1 MALWMIRFSLF
12 SLLFPFSA
20 SALRPSRD
28 LRIVDAAGQLASVGL
43 LQVST
48 RSGYGSVCGLNEKA
62 AEVVCR
68 MMGHDFG
75 TVALGPCANYG
86 GVDLCGAAGSQVALK
101 DLRCNDDAID
111 LNGCVWSPADSGCAD
126 HHLDSIVFCGNDS
139 PDDKSGMIRLMTSDG
154 APTIDGR
161 GRLEMQQH
169 GKWVTVCSAG
179 FTQGAAVVACKEMGF
194 SGVLS
199 PSMSSTC
206 AAENL
211 CTSIPEVSGYACN
224 GDEAALSACPH
235 DVGDEVFCAAKE
247 AVLVFC
253 AGDGDSSGR

>member
-1 MALWMIRFSLF
+1 MALWMFRFFLL
-12 SLLFPFSA
+12 SLLSPSSA

-139 PDDKSGMIRLMTSDG
+139 PNDKSGMIRLMTSDG

-211 CTSIPEVSGYACN
+211 CTSIPEVSGFACS

-235 DVGDEVFCAAKE
+235 DAGDEVFCAAKE